1 MPGETNYDTSVLRL
15 QDLDGQY
22 QQATKDY
29 DLARA
34 NYIQILQQD
43 DMNEMTVID
52 KRSFTGDTRLSSS
65 LVDDLESCSAKC
77 STDDTCTG
85 ATFNTETTMCLT
97 YSGEGGIE
105 SIDSTKKK
113 AILSNLNYALLQMKY
128 YNDLL
133 ISLSGEIQLVLEDA
147 EEAVN
152 DKLEDKDEQGIKLR
166 HKYDKLIK
174 ERDEI
179 DEIVYDYNSLSQ
191 EYKNKTVI
199 VKQGNSVYIVLML
212 ITVLLVF
219 VTMKQLLYP
228 EMESNIVR
236 VVFWFVLLSIFIIN
250 VFQMSTVTGFFIG
263 GLIVLAIVLILLNIL
278 PSP

>member
-97 YSGEGGIE
+97 C
-105 SIDSTKKK
+105 STYCRAMSHGKK
-113 AILSNLNYALLQMKY
+113 IHVS
-128 YNDLL
+128 
-133 ISLSGEIQLVLEDA
+133 
-147 EEAVN
+147 
-152 DKLEDKDEQGIKLR
+152 
-166 HKYDKLIK
+166 
-174 ERDEI
+174 
-179 DEIVYDYNSLSQ
+179 
-191 EYKNKTVI
+191 
-199 VKQGNSVYIVLML
+199 
-212 ITVLLVF
+212 
-219 VTMKQLLYP
+219 
-228 EMESNIVR
+228 
-236 VVFWFVLLSIFIIN
+236 
-250 VFQMSTVTGFFIG
+250 
-263 GLIVLAIVLILLNIL
+263 
-278 PSP
+278 

>member
-1 MPGETNYDTSVLRL
+1 M
-15 QDLDGQY
+15 
-22 QQATKDY
+22 
-29 DLARA
+29 
-34 NYIQILQQD
+34 
-43 DMNEMTVID
+43 
-52 KRSFTGDTRLSSS
+52 
-65 LVDDLESCSAKC
+65 
-77 STDDTCTG
+77 
-85 ATFNTETTMCLT
+85 
-97 YSGEGGIE
+97 
-105 SIDSTKKK
+105 
-113 AILSNLNYALLQMKY
+113 
-128 YNDLL
+128 
-133 ISLSGEIQLVLEDA
+133 VLEDA
-147 EEAVN
+147 EEVVN

-199 VKQGNSVYIVLML
+199 VKQGNSVYIVLLL